1 MLPEHALLAEGFTA
15 DEVHAGLTIYEA
27 VGCPDCT
34 EGYKG
39 RTGLYQVLPMSEE
52 IQTIVL
58 AGGNVQQIGEAAQRA
73 GIRDLRQSALLKVKN
88 GLTSLAE
95 INRVTK
101 D

>member
-1 MLPEHALLAEGFTA
+1 
-15 DEVHAGLTIYEA
+15 
-27 VGCPDCT
+27 
-34 EGYKG
+34 
-39 RTGLYQVLPMSEE
+39 MSEE
-52 IQTIVL
+52 IQAIVL

-73 GIRDLRQSALLKVKN
+73 GVRDLRQSALLKVKN